1 MNCHTDSWNG
11 MPDTHPDKVENNTI
25 TAEINKMVKD
35 NKMTKDDIKKYIVET
50 FGTEWMK
57 GNSKSTKK
65 QLISIIVSGRIFKQY
80 EKEEQQFID
89 AWKNDDFDT
98 LKEMFLAKKN
108 KSKI

>member
-1 MNCHTDSWNG
+1 
-11 MPDTHPDKVENNTI
+11 MPDTHPDKVEYNTI

-50 FGTEWMK
+50 FGPEWMR

-65 QLISIIVSGRIFKQY
+65 QLISIIVSARIFQRT
-80 EKEEQQFID
+80 EREEQHFID

-98 LKEMFLAKKN
+98 LKVMFLAKKN
-108 KSKI
+108 KLKI